1 MHELTFGR
9 LLGSEMWTFGGELI
23 FRQRIT
29 FRSGMG
35 LFDRK
40 REIILGGYFAGRGR
54 GLILRDWIKFCSPP
68 PPLQLRLLVE

>member
-29 FRSGMG
+29 FREG
-35 LFDRK
+35 L
-40 REIILGGYFAGRGR
+40 YFQVGDGV
-54 GLILRDWIKFCSPP
+54 I
-68 PPLQLRLLVE
+68 